1 MQYAFL
7 VYGDATSAR
16 ASVDAATTVRGDTV
30 ADGPATVANE
40 TLECVRVLEAE
51 SLDEAIEWAQRLR
64 RDVTVEIRPVVER

>member
-1 MQYAFL
+1 MEYAFL
-7 VYGDATSAR
+7 VYGDAASAR
-16 ASVDAATTVRGDTV
+16 PSVDAATTVRGDTV
-30 ADGPATVANE
+30 TDGPAVAANE

>member
-1 MQYAFL
+1 MQYALL

-51 SLDEAIEWAQRLR
+51 SLDEAIE
-64 RDVTVEIRPVVER
+64 